1 MMKMVLVVGA
11 ALIAVSS
18 FAEPNESES
27 KGKTNIRELIYK
39 RTGGMLKIPNVQ
51 KGSIVFVNAQK
62 AAPVEWIESIADTY
76 AKRLRI
82 EIVVKDGN
90 FAFPSPA
97 IQGDLSLFIVDDPA
111 MPPVLFAPESR
122 WAVVNVSGLRKGE
135 GMKQEVFEMRCRKE
149 FIRGFALL
157 AGAQTSNYAGGIMLS
172 VTDASD
178 LDKMTDLSLP
188 ADVLARFPAY
198 LERIGIK
205 PYEMTSYRQACKEGW
220 AASPTNDV
228 QKKIWDEV
236 HEIPTKPIK
245 IEFDPKTDKK

>member
-1 MMKMVLVVGA
+1 MMKMMLVVGT

-18 FAEPNESES
+18 FAEPNESNQ
-27 KGKTNIRELIYK
+27 KGKVNIQELIYK
-39 RTGGMLKIPNVQ
+39 RTGGMLKIPNAQ

-62 AAPVEWIESIADTY
+62 AAPVGWIESIADTY

-82 EIVVKDGN
+82 EVVVKDGY

-97 IQGDLSLFIVDDPA
+97 IQGDLSLFIIDDPA

-122 WAVVNVSGLRKGE
+122 WAMVNVSGLRKGE
-135 GMKQEVFEMRCRKE
+135 GTKQEVFEMRCRKE

-157 AGAQTSNYAGGIMLS
+157 AGAQSSNYGGSLMLP

-178 LDKMTDLSLP
+178 LDKLTDLSLP
-188 ADVLARFPAY
+188 VDVPSRFPEY
-198 LERIGIK
+198 LEHIGIK
-205 PYEMTSYRQACKEGW
+205 PYQMTTYRQACKEGW

-236 HEIPTKPIK
+236 HEIPSKPMK
-245 IEFDPKTDKK
+245 IEFDPKKGR